1 MQHFGTSPTETPM
14 STRRLR
20 AFLLLAPTSIGF
32 AIWALTLTGA
42 LHPTLRS
49 WALASNVLAWL
60 PIPGTVGDILTLDY
74 SSDSEVRQCLHWG
87 AAGGALILGFHFLGE
102 TLVLS

>member
-1 MQHFGTSPTETPM
+1 M

-20 AFLLLAPTSIGF
+20 AFLLVAPTFIGL

-49 WALASNVLAWL
+49 WALASNLLAWIPL
-60 PIPGTVGDILTLDY
+60 PGTVGDILTLDY
-74 SSDSEVRQCLHWG
+74 TPGSDVRRCLQWG
-87 AAGGALILGFHFLGE
+87 AAGGALILGFHFLA
-102 TLVLS
+102 

>member
-1 MQHFGTSPTETPM
+1 M

-60 PIPGTVGDILTLDY
+60 PILTLDY
-74 SSDSEVRQCLHWG
+74 SSDSKVRQCLHWG

>member
-1 MQHFGTSPTETPM
+1 MR
-14 STRRLR
+14 TRQLR
-20 AFLLLAPTSIGF
+20 VFLLVAPTSIGF

-60 PIPGTVGDILTLDY
+60 PAPGTVGDILTLERAT
-74 SSDSEVRQCLHWG
+74 SDGDEMHASTIG
-87 AAGGALILGFHFLGE
+87 MF
-102 TLVLS
+102 

>member
-1 MQHFGTSPTETPM
+1 M

-49 WALASNVLAWL
+49 WALASNLLAWL

-74 SSDSEVRQCLHWG
+74 PRGSNVRRCLYWG
-87 AAGGALILGFHFLGE
+87 AAGGTLILGFHFLA
-102 TLVLS
+102 